1 MADLIRPP
9 RLRAGATVGVAA
21 ISGPPNPA
29 RLEVGL
35 ERVRTL
41 GFGIREAS
49 NLRAVHGLFAGS
61 DAERAAGYR
70 ELLTDPEV
78 RAILFARGGY
88 GAARVL
94 PHLDASEIA
103 ANPKP
108 HLGGSDL
115 TALYALFARIPA
127 TAFYG
132 PMVAVEMTEPE
143 ELDWMRVLSGEVPGA
158 HEFAPGDVLSPGRGA
173 GPLVGGCLSLVAS
186 LCGTPEALDGSGKLF
201 FWEDIGEESYRL
213 DRMLTQLERSGTF
226 ERLQGMIIGSVV
238 SRDRTEP
245 ADDTREYLRDRF
257 RGARFPVACGFPAGH
272 GRGPRTVPLH
282 APAVLDLEASPAR
295 LRFPEPAVI

>member
-1 MADLIRPP
+1 MDDLIRPP

-35 ERVRTL
+35 ERVRSL

-94 PHLDASEIA
+94 PHLDA
-103 ANPKP
+103 
-108 HLGGSDL
+108 
-115 TALYALFARIPA
+115 
-127 TAFYG
+127 
-132 PMVAVEMTEPE
+132 
-143 ELDWMRVLSGEVPGA
+143 
-158 HEFAPGDVLSPGRGA
+158 
-173 GPLVGGCLSLVAS
+173 
-186 LCGTPEALDGSGKLF
+186 
-201 FWEDIGEESYRL
+201 
-213 DRMLTQLERSGTF
+213 
-226 ERLQGMIIGSVV
+226 
-238 SRDRTEP
+238 
-245 ADDTREYLRDRF
+245 
-257 RGARFPVACGFPAGH
+257 
-272 GRGPRTVPLH
+272 
-282 APAVLDLEASPAR
+282 
-295 LRFPEPAVI
+295 